1 MGKWA
6 RKDGSEIT
14 VLISISPVDPR
25 DRSSPVVF
33 SVMDIT
39 GQEAQKAG
47 LLENELLMRSFVDA
61 IPGPAFLVG
70 EGGEIVTANR
80 AFWERHGKGAGCPPG
95 TPITSLID
103 KETVQAIMDRV
114 DDALRLGKR
123 SRFEMAHSSS
133 LLLVDIC
140 PVCDSQGVF
149 SRAAVFCV
157 DITDHKRAQETLA
170 QYNRKLSLLCRVTRH
185 DAGPLLAALRSYLD
199 LMEKQTEDP
208 LVHTYIHKEERNLD
222 ALENVLALAG
232 DCQATGMQPPIWQ
245 DVSNV
250 IRKVAGMHD
259 LRNVTIYLDCSG
271 LVVLADPLLEKVFSV
286 LIQNSLQHG
295 GGVTRV
301 SFSYRKE
308 GDGVVLVCEDDG
320 AGIAHDRKE
329 VIFEGEEGENNGS
342 GLFFAREILS
352 MAGFSIRE
360 TGNPGEGARFEIGI
374 PRGSFRVGTGGEGGT
389 E

>member
-1 MGKWA
+1 
-6 RKDGSEIT
+6 
-14 VLISISPVDPR
+14 
-25 DRSSPVVF
+25 
-33 SVMDIT
+33 
-39 GQEAQKAG
+39 
-47 LLENELLMRSFVDA
+47 
-61 IPGPAFLVG
+61 
-70 EGGEIVTANR
+70 
-80 AFWERHGKGAGCPPG
+80 
-95 TPITSLID
+95 
-103 KETVQAIMDRV
+103 
-114 DDALRLGKR
+114 
-123 SRFEMAHSSS
+123 
-133 LLLVDIC
+133 
-140 PVCDSQGVF
+140 
-149 SRAAVFCV
+149 
-157 DITDHKRAQETLA
+157 
-170 QYNRKLSLLCRVTRH
+170 
-185 DAGPLLAALRSYLD
+185 
-199 LMEKQTEDP
+199 
-208 LVHTYIHKEERNLD
+208 
-222 ALENVLALAG
+222 
-232 DCQATGMQPPIWQ
+232 MQPPIWQ

-271 LVVLADPLLEKVFSV
+271 LMVLADPLLEKVFSV

-374 PRGSFRVGTGGEGGT
+374 PRGSFRVGTGGEGAQSSHESLARTTGRGHAPWF
-389 E
+389 